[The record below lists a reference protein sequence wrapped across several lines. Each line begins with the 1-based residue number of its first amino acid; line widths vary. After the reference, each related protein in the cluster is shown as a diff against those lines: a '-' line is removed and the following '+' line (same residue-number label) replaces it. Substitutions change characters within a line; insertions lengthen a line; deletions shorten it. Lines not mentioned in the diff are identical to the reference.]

1 MVNWSKNGEGRTRAG
16 EEEMPKIQ
24 VELNEFQTTV
34 RTLSFHPD
42 DVPVFEAPDATE
54 LLRELLVEEMN
65 WDIVGSHT
73 VSWGDSGTPSYWEVK
88 VTPEGIQVDEY
99 EAPGGYLTDRTTFN
113 GVDWRK
119 LTRRALVFLSD
130 QMS

>member
-1 MVNWSKNGEGRTRAG
+1 MLTVQMN
-16 EEEMPKIQ
+16 Q
-24 VELNEFQTTV
+24 FQTTV

-73 VSWGDSGTPSYWEVK
+73 VSWGDSGTPSCWEVK

-113 GVDWRK
+113 GVDWSK